1 MIETALSYILFD
13 MNKKGYCLT
22 FHFVTELYY
31 FRSRMM
37 KWTLINTH
45 LKAIK

>member
-1 MIETALSYILFD
+1 MFETAFSSILFD
-13 MNKKGYCLT
+13 MNQKGYCLT

-37 KWTLINTH
+37 KRTIINTH
-45 LKAIK
+45 LKAIE